1 MIGDIASLV
10 QSKTPMCCQYSRSLR
25 SSPPATRSLCI
36 SYNHLLDV
44 IKENLID
51 VKKALKGQIV
61 MSEELDLITV
71 SLFNNQVPK
80 LWNQKGFL
88 SMKP

>member
-1 MIGDIASLV
+1 MNTVLV
-10 QSKTPMCCQYSRSLR
+10 QEV
-25 SSPPATRSLCI
+25 I

-71 SLFNNQVPK
+71 SLFNNQVPN

-88 SMKP
+88 SIKP

>member
-1 MIGDIASLV
+1 MNTVLV
-10 QSKTPMCCQYSRSLR
+10 QEV
-25 SSPPATRSLCI
+25 I

-51 VKKALKGQIV
+51 VKKALKGRIV

-71 SLFNNQVPK
+71 SLFNNQVPN

-88 SMKP
+88 SIKP